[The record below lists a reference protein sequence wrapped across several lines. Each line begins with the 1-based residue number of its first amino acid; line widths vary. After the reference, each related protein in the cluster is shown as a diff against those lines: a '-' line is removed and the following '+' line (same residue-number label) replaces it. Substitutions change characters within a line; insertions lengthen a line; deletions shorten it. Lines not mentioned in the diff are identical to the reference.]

1 MAKYELKTKIND
13 ASVSKFISSIEN
25 DSQKADCKVI
35 LAMMKEISKMEPKM
49 YGSNIVGFG
58 SYHYKYESGHEGEAC
73 LMGFSPRKQSTT
85 LYIANHFPG
94 SEDFFNILGKHKL
107 SVACLYIKKLSD
119 VDAAVLKKLIAESFK
134 YILKSYP
141 DHKK

>member
-25 DSQKADCKVI
+25 ESQKADCIVI

-58 SYHYKYESGHEGEAC
+58 SYKYKYESGHEGEAC

-85 LYIANHFPG
+85 LYIANHFPD
-94 SEDFFNILGKHKL
+94 SEELFKLLGKHKL

-119 VDAAVLKKLIAESFK
+119 VDLDILKKLIAASFK
-134 YILKSYP
+134 YILSKYP

>member
-13 ASVSKFISSIEN
+13 ASVSKFIDSIEKE
-25 DSQKADCKVI
+25 SQKADCKII
-35 LAMMKEISKMEPKM
+35 LAMMKDITKMEPKM

-85 LYIANHFPG
+85 LYIANRFPG
-94 SEDFFNILGKHKL
+94 SEELFKKLGKHKV
-107 SVACLYIKKLSD
+107 SVACLYINKLAD
-119 VDAAVLKKLIAESFK
+119 VDTAVLKKLITESFK
-134 YILKSYP
+134 YILKKHPEHS
-141 DHKK
+141 K

>member
-13 ASVSKFISSIEN
+13 ASVSKFISAIEN

-73 LMGFSPRKQSTT
+73 LMGFSPRKQTTT
-85 LYIANHFPG
+85 LYIANQFPG
-94 SEDFFNILGKHKL
+94 SKELFKLLGKHKL
-107 SVACLYIKKLSD
+107 SKACLYINALRSG
-119 VDAAVLKKLIAESFK
+119 
-134 YILKSYP
+134 
-141 DHKK
+141 